1 MKLDHNMIGNGRL
14 DNVLTLS
21 EVSEHFES
29 LNLSMSPD
37 FFELFF
43 ERYLCKMEKKRSLK
57 KNLALAHNSLKKKY
71 KIPLCSKKWNSMK
84 TSSYR
89 QVGAVWKHHYN
100 VNPFLQKKIIKL
112 PYSIAISCDFHFFF
126 KISILEL
133 IYILPKNKKDIA

>member
-43 ERYLCKMEKKRSLK
+43 ERYLFKMEKKRSLK

-71 KIPLCSKKWNSMK
+71 KIPLCSKK
-84 TSSYR
+84 
-89 QVGAVWKHHYN
+89 
-100 VNPFLQKKIIKL
+100 
-112 PYSIAISCDFHFFF
+112 
-126 KISILEL
+126 
-133 IYILPKNKKDIA
+133 